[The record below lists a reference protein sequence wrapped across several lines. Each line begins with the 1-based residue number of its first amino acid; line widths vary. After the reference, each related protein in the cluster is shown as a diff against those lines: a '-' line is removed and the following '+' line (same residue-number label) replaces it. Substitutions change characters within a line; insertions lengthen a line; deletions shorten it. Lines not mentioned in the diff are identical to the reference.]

1 MRARDR
7 SRVERRAFAICALVS
22 PAIACRLRVIWARS
36 LPDAYGYAWRNTIVL
51 DESRY
56 TEDEGEDTLRH
67 EIAHVLTF
75 EVHPEAKPHG
85 IEFRAMRKRLDAEIE
100 AWEEE
105 RE

>member
-1 MRARDR
+1 MRARQR
-7 SRVERRAFAICALVS
+7 SKIERRAVALCALVS
-22 PAIACRLRVIWARS
+22 PSIASRLEVIWARR
-36 LPDAYGYAWRNTIVL
+36 LRDVYGYAWLRTIVL

-56 TEDEGEDTLRH
+56 IGEEGEDTLRH

-75 EVHPEAKPHG
+75 ELHPYASAHG
-85 IEFRAMRKRLDAEIE
+85 PEYRAMRKRLDLEIQ